1 MSMADT
7 FPDGGGQRLERLSVV
22 QAARALGLTES
33 GVRKRV
39 SRGTLPHERDENG
52 TVWVFV
58 DPVETVSGTFPDT
71 RLDAERDAL
80 LDTLTDQIATLKDQ
94 VRYLQAEG
102 ERNDHIMSLTR
113 RVPGLEP
120 AEPRESSE
128 TPSESEAG
136 GDTQALGKPWWKRLF
151 G

>member
-1 MSMADT
+1 MSTEDT
-7 FPDGGGQRLERLSVV
+7 FR
-22 QAARALGLTES
+22 
-33 GVRKRV
+33 
-39 SRGTLPHERDENG
+39 
-52 TVWVFV
+52 
-58 DPVETVSGTFPDT
+58 
-71 RLDAERDAL
+71 DAEQDAL
-80 LDTLTDQIATLKDQ
+80 LNTPRDQVATLKDR

-102 ERNDHIMSLTR
+102 ERNDHIIMFLTR

-128 TPSESEAG
+128 TPSESKAG

>member
-1 MSMADT
+1 MSTEDT
-7 FPDGGGQRLERLSVV
+7 FR
-22 QAARALGLTES
+22 
-33 GVRKRV
+33 
-39 SRGTLPHERDENG
+39 
-52 TVWVFV
+52 
-58 DPVETVSGTFPDT
+58 
-71 RLDAERDAL
+71 DAEQDAL
-80 LDTLTDQIATLKDQ
+80 LNTPRDQVATLKDQ

-102 ERNDHIMSLTR
+102 ERNDHIMFLTR

-120 AEPRESSE
+120 AEPREGSE